1 MPKSSVFLAISYT
14 KKMKVENAIRKYLES
29 KGLEVITGRD
39 VTSGCNLCDEII
51 NLIQKSDFGVVVY
64 NELRHNI
71 SYEWGLLDALKKN
84 VILLKDE
91 NIHIDLDEEL
101 SDKKGLVFTPFY
113 GEDIENEIIEQLKKD
128 KGLERALENNI
139 EDRLTQYKT
148 PDAKK
153 ATELLVKSDL
163 QLGEISISDS
173 IKELPNS
180 KEIIESLEKIKN
192 LTADGHLIKGNA
204 YYSDKKFDDAIEE
217 YKAAIKLNPILSLA
231 YYNRGLTNNKIKKFD
246 RAIEDYNKAI
256 ELDPE
261 FAIYYDSRGIAY
273 ENIKKFD
280 RAIEDFNKAI
290 ELDPK
295 SELAYLNLTEAYI
308 ICNNHKNSLAVA
320 QKSLEILKNIKDI
333 VVIKFL
339 MALILILQGKG
350 ETEEKELIDYCN
362 LNKGYEFTFEFDT
375 LKNVLKDHKYSARI
389 DNLIKLIEDNARR
402 NS

>member
-1 MPKSSVFLAISYT
+1 MDKSSVFLAISYT
-14 KKMKVENAIRKYLES
+14 RKMKVENAIRKYLES

-101 SDKKGLVFTPFY
+101 SDKKGIAFTPFY

-139 EDRLTQYKT
+139 ENRLSQYKT
-148 PDAKK
+148 SDAKK

-163 QLGEISISDS
+163 QLGEISVSDS

-180 KEIIESLEKIKN
+180 KEIIKSLEKIKN
-192 LTADGHLIKGNA
+192 LTADGHIIKGNA

-217 YKAAIKLNPILSLA
+217 YTAAIKLNPIDALA
-231 YYNRGLTNNKIKKFD
+231 YNNRGLTYKKIKKFD

-256 ELDPE
+256 ELEPK
-261 FAIYYDSRGIAY
+261 FAMAYNSRGIAY
-273 ENIKKFD
+273 GAIKKFD
-280 RAIEDFNKAI
+280 RAIEDYNKAI
-290 ELDPK
+290 ELDSK
-295 SELAYLNLTEAYI
+295 FAIAYLNLAEAYI
-308 ICNNHKNSLAVA
+308 ISNNHKNSLAVA

-333 VVIKFL
+333 IVSKFL
-339 MALILILQGKG
+339 IVLILIFQGKG

-362 LNKGYEFTFEFDT
+362 LNKGYELTFEFDM
-375 LKNVLKDHKYSARI
+375 LKNALKNSEYSARI
-389 DNLIKLIEDNARR
+389 NNLIELIEGNAKR